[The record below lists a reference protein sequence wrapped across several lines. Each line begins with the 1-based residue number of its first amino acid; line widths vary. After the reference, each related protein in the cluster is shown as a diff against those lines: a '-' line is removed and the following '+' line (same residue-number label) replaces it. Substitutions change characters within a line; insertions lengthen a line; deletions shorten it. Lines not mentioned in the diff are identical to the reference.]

1 MMMKSAQDTPRDNLG
16 GPLDWPIAGRIVA
29 QGRMRS
35 EVVVIACVGRKDP
48 VEMGFAEDDL
58 WPAERGSNLRR
69 SLTPFNM
76 ILEARP

>member
-1 MMMKSAQDTPRDNLG
+1 
-16 GPLDWPIAGRIVA
+16 
-29 QGRMRS
+29 MRS

-69 SLTPFNM
+69 SLKAERWHALQY
-76 ILEARP
+76 IARR